1 MNYKNLKQ
9 ENRENYAIIQIAN
22 SKNNSLDSSTLKELT
37 NAIVNLDKE
46 KKIKCIGLVGNSK
59 FFSPGADI
67 NELKK
72 LNQKEAKKIKLF
84 DSIKKIE
91 KIKKPLIS
99 FIEGY
104 AIGGGLELAL
114 YTDFIIASKKAKFGL
129 PEINLGLIPGMGG
142 TQNTK
147 KFLTKQNIKYLT
159 MTGNIIDAESA
170 MKIGLVSE
178 IFYEENFMDH
188 VERFLKKI
196 SIKPKESL
204 QALKELINSN
214 TSIKNGI
221 NVERQRFYKL
231 LDSDNK
237 KKGIDS
243 FLNKTIPKFD

>member
-22 SKNNSLDSSTLKELT
+22 SKNNSLDTSTLKELT

-188 VERFLKKI
+188 VEKFLK
-196 SIKPKESL
+196 
-204 QALKELINSN
+204 
-214 TSIKNGI
+214 
-221 NVERQRFYKL
+221 RFQ
-231 LDSDNK
+231 
-237 KKGIDS
+237 
-243 FLNKTIPKFD
+243 